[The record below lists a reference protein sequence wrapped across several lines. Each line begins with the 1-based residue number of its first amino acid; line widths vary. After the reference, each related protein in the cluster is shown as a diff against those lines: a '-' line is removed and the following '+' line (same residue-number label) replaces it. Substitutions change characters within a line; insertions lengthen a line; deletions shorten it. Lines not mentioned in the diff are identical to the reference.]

1 MSKKIQILIIAILF
15 ILSPAYAI
23 EEITQGQVLSIEDC
37 VNAAL
42 ENSPQIKM
50 FENKKAISKAQVS
63 QAKAAYAPSLGF
75 GTGFYNT
82 YEPRGT
88 GHSDYYSLN
97 VSIQQLLFNFGKT
110 GAKINAQ
117 KYNYEAAGY
126 NLENAI
132 LDTTHAVKV
141 AYYEVLAAK
150 AGKEVQQENVSI
162 NMREYERIK
171 AFFEEGMKS
180 KIDLVNAEVNLSEA
194 KIQLVNAEREYQAA
208 LIKLNNSMYIT
219 NAPAYEIKNTEFF
232 DIKTPSVP
240 VSLDYVTKSEDLEKL
255 PDSIDR
261 YEVHV
266 EKQELL
272 LDYEFKPYEL
282 SMEEA
287 IEKAY
292 KNRPDIKALSSTVS
306 AMEEALKYAK
316 REYLPDLT
324 GRAGYSFRDT
334 GYAKNSFNLSAGLDI
349 AALNPFSTK
358 AKIDEAK
365 QQVEYA
371 KNNLDLLK
379 KDVYFEV
386 QNAYVEMELLE
397 KRIPLLAAKVRQS
410 LENYEL
416 ADGRYEV
423 GLGNFLELQDA
434 KNNYNNAQMN
444 YIYAVFKYNTAI
456 VGVERAMGE
465 K

>member
-1 MSKKIQILIIAILF
+1 M
-15 ILSPAYAI
+15 
-23 EEITQGQVLSIEDC
+23 
-37 VNAAL
+37 
-42 ENSPQIKM
+42 
-50 FENKKAISKAQVS
+50 
-63 QAKAAYAPSLGF
+63 
-75 GTGFYNT
+75 
-82 YEPRGT
+82 
-88 GHSDYYSLN
+88 
-97 VSIQQLLFNFGKT
+97 
-110 GAKINAQ
+110 
-117 KYNYEAAGY
+117 
-126 NLENAI
+126 
-132 LDTTHAVKV
+132 
-141 AYYEVLAAK
+141 
-150 AGKEVQQENVSI
+150 
-162 NMREYERIK
+162 
-171 AFFEEGMKS
+171 
-180 KIDLVNAEVNLSEA
+180 
-194 KIQLVNAEREYQAA
+194 
-208 LIKLNNSMYIT
+208 
-219 NAPAYEIKNTEFF
+219 
-232 DIKTPSVP
+232 
-240 VSLDYVTKSEDLEKL
+240 
-255 PDSIDR
+255 
-261 YEVHV
+261 
-266 EKQELL
+266 
-272 LDYEFKPYEL
+272 
-282 SMEEA
+282 
-287 IEKAY
+287 
-292 KNRPDIKALSSTVS
+292 
-306 AMEEALKYAK
+306 
-316 REYLPDLT
+316 T